1 MTVHVTIDPT
11 LKYLVLA
18 VVEATEVR
26 IAESSE
32 ELRAYCQDVVRRMLA
47 DGLRGGRS
55 GARAVR
61 QLLREG
67 GYKPSGRSKPAQE
80 YLLRTV
86 SDEGSLPAISNAVDL
101 INAVSLDSGLP
112 ISLVAIERTGPQLSI
127 RCGRKGER
135 YTFNRAGQELDLS
148 GLLCVCAGELESS
161 TPVGTPVKDS
171 LMAKVTDQDRHV
183 AACIY
188 ASAAAVAAGE
198 LQQWA
203 DTLGDR
209 FRQWCGATHHRSW
222 LIGRL

>member
-1 MTVHVTIDPT
+1 M
-11 LKYLVLA
+11 
-18 VVEATEVR
+18 
-26 IAESSE
+26 
-32 ELRAYCQDVVRRMLA
+32 
-47 DGLRGGRS
+47 
-55 GARAVR
+55 
-61 QLLREG
+61 
-67 GYKPSGRSKPAQE
+67 
-80 YLLRTV
+80 
-86 SDEGSLPAISNAVDL
+86 PAISNAVDL

-112 ISLVAIERTGPQLSI
+112 ISLVAIERTGLQLSI

-148 GLLCVCAGELESS
+148 GLLCLCAGELASS

-188 ASAAAVAAGE
+188 APAAAVPAEE